1 MACAEFSFH
10 VPSLEEL
17 AGVMQKGLKDNFA
30 DVQVSVVDC
39 PDLTKEPFT
48 FPVKGI
54 CGKTRI
60 AEVGGVPY
68 LLPLVNQKKV
78 YDLNK
83 IAKEIKLPGAFIL
96 GAGAGPFQTLG
107 FNSEFMPVIQT
118 ESEHK
123 PPVNGSYFAHVNPA
137 DGGCLLEK
145 YSEKCHDFECALL
158 ANLFASEGQPGKV
171 IEVKAKRR
179 TGPLNFVTCMRQT
192 LEKHYGNKPIGM
204 GGTFIIQKGK
214 VKSHV
219 MPAEFSSCPLNSD
232 EEVNKW
238 LHFYEMKAPLVCLP
252 VFVSRDPAACI
263 GGTTQ
268 PAWRTKAPKRQSL
281 FLTREPGKGAPCNHM
296 EKSLPFGWVWWL
308 MPVIPALWEAEAG
321 RSPEVRSLR
330 PA

>member
-1 MACAEFSFH
+1 MACVEYALYT
-10 VPSLEEL
+10 PNLEEFV
-17 AGVMQKGLKDNFA
+17 GVLQKGLKDNFA

-60 AEVGGVPY
+60 VGVGGVPY
-68 LLPLVNQKKV
+68 LLPLVNKKKV

-107 FNSEFMPVIQT
+107 FNSEFMPVVQT

-123 PPVNGSYFAHVNPA
+123 PPVNGSYFACSNPK

-145 YSEKCHDFECALL
+145 YSEKYHDFRCALL
-158 ANLFASEGQPGKV
+158 ADLFASEGQPGKV

-179 TGPLNFVTCMRQT
+179 TGKLNFITCMRQT
-192 LEKHYGNKPIGM
+192 LEKHYGDKPVGM

-214 VKSHV
+214 VKTHV
-219 MPAEFSSCPLNSD
+219 MPPDF
-232 EEVNKW
+232 
-238 LHFYEMKAPLVCLP
+238 LP
-252 VFVSRDPAACI
+252 A
-263 GGTTQ
+263 
-268 PAWRTKAPKRQSL
+268 
-281 FLTREPGKGAPCNHM
+281 H
-296 EKSLPFGWVWWL
+296 
-308 MPVIPALWEAEAG
+308 
-321 RSPEVRSLR
+321 
-330 PA
+330 

>member
-158 ANLFASEGQPGKV
+158 ANLFASEGQPGK
-171 IEVKAKRR
+171 
-179 TGPLNFVTCMRQT
+179 
-192 LEKHYGNKPIGM
+192 
-204 GGTFIIQKGK
+204 
-214 VKSHV
+214 
-219 MPAEFSSCPLNSD
+219 PAEFSSCPLNSD

>member
-1 MACAEFSFH
+1 MTCAEYSFH

-17 AGVMQKGLKDNFA
+17 VGVLQKGLKDNFA

-39 PDLTKEPFT
+39 PDLTKQPFT
-48 FPVKGI
+48 FPVRGI

-68 LLPLVNQKKV
+68 LMPLVNKTKV

-118 ESEHK
+118 EGEHK
-123 PPVNGSYFAHVNPA
+123 PPVNGSYFAYINPA
-137 DGGCLLEK
+137 DGGYLLEK
-145 YSEKCHDFECALL
+145 YSEKYRDFGCALL
-158 ANLFASEGQPGKV
+158 ANLFASEGRPGKV

-179 TGPLNFVTCMRQT
+179 TGKLNFVTCMRQT
-192 LEKHYGNKPIGM
+192 LENHYGDKPVGM
-204 GGTFIIQKGK
+204 GGTFVIQKGK
-214 VKSHV
+214 VKSHI

-252 VFVSRDPAACI
+252 VFVSRDP
-263 GGTTQ
+263 
-268 PAWRTKAPKRQSL
+268 
-281 FLTREPGKGAPCNHM
+281 
-296 EKSLPFGWVWWL
+296 
-308 MPVIPALWEAEAG
+308 
-321 RSPEVRSLR
+321 
-330 PA
+330 

>member
-252 VFVSRDPAACI
+252 VFVSRDP
-263 GGTTQ
+263 
-268 PAWRTKAPKRQSL
+268 P
-281 FLTREPGKGAPCNHM
+281 
-296 EKSLPFGWVWWL
+296 
-308 MPVIPALWEAEAG
+308 
-321 RSPEVRSLR
+321 
-330 PA
+330 